1 MKGGRLFWH
10 SVLISLPAFAFT
22 GLAVYFIFDK
32 APKLVAQQRR
42 DENAAY
48 RKIAGELAERPDEA
62 EFSGFREKGWR
73 RQSSRISPKGG
84 GQVAWGH
91 VRRGDKELV
100 WIGNGKYVFGRE
112 VEPVDA
118 IDLEILFRYG
128 VPTAAFLVLL
138 LTAMCLRFFI
148 RYARDRDDFVA
159 ATVHDLTTPLV
170 ALRRT
175 MGRDGEEAARVLERL
190 ERIVGNLKA
199 FLRAGGRR
207 AAPAT
212 EVFDLGEAYDF
223 AYSMFR
229 EDFRDMFDGDDVG
242 VAREGD
248 LRVVADRRMAEQ
260 AIWNLLGN
268 ALKYAAPYGRVGV
281 RIFREGGFVRLAVSD
296 EGKGLSPRERR
307 RVFDRYYR
315 ARGAVAS
322 GAGGFG
328 VGLCISREALRDM
341 GGDLTVRA
349 NIPKGC
355 VFEMKLP
362 AAPAPGCRVRRTE
375 RRPCRPSQC

>member
-22 GLAVYFIFDK
+22 GLAVYFLFDK

-48 RKIAGELAERPDEA
+48 RRVAAELLERPDEA

-73 RQSSRISPKGG
+73 RQSSKVSQKRGG
-84 GQVAWGH
+84 GPVAWGH

-118 IDLEILFRYG
+118 IDLENLFRVG
-128 VPTAAFLVLL
+128 VPTAAALVLL

-148 RYARDRDDFVA
+148 RYATDRDDFVA

-175 MGRDGEEAARVLERL
+175 IGRDYEESARVLERL
-190 ERIVGNLKA
+190 ERIIGNLKA

-207 AAPAT
+207 AAPAM
-212 EVFDLGEAYDF
+212 EVFDMGEAYDF
-223 AYSMFR
+223 AYSMYR
-229 EDFRDMFDGDDVG
+229 EDFRDLFDGEDVE
-242 VAREGD
+242 VVRRGD
-248 LRVVADRRMAEQ
+248 LRVVADRRMTEQ

-268 ALKYAAPYGRVGV
+268 ALKYAAPYGRVCV
-281 RIFREGGFVRLAVSD
+281 RIFREGGFVRLDVAD
-296 EGKGLSPRERR
+296 EGKGLSPREMR

-315 ARGAVAS
+315 AKGAVAS

-328 VGLCISREALRDM
+328 VGLCISREALRGM

-349 NIPKGC
+349 NVPHGC
-355 VFEMKLP
+355 VFGLIL
-362 AAPAPGCRVRRTE
+362 PGCG
-375 RRPCRPSQC
+375 